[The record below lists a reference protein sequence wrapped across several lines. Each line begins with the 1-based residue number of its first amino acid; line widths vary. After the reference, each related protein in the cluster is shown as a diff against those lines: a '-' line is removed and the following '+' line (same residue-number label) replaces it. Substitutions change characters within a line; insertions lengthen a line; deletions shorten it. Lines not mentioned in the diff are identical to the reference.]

1 MSMLGVESESNCKP
15 KKAVG
20 TLGYIDPE
28 FYSSNVLLTTKSDVY
43 SLDAVLLELLTGK
56 KAIFKDEDNG
66 GAVTTLV
73 DFAVPK
79 ILANELVKVV
89 DDRIGPPELVKEAEA
104 LELVAYTA
112 LHCVNLER
120 NNRPSMTNIVANLE
134 QASSLCDVRN
144 EGLPIG
150 AEQLHGRSNKERR
163 TMAESLHID
172 VKQDDDNGS
181 EKADR
186 FAQKV
191 SSLERIFLIAN
202 FILEL
207 PSAAFDQLSSVH
219 KPRGRKKRVTWTIRG
234 LIPWFYYPYP
244 NPKPFGTFPDIIGL
258 VCAVF
263 QFIFAAISYAF
274 LSQHS
279 DNPIKVSVWP
289 VFFAFGLLSSRLSG
303 NTTQRPTPHV
313 RRLYRVEE
321 FSLAQLAAATNDFSL
336 QNKIGVGRS
345 YVVYRGKLPDG
356 SEVAVSRRDTGHQRK
371 KFQEEDSY
379 FENELTF
386 LSRLHHK
393 HLIRLVG
400 YCEEANERIL
410 VYEIKIALDA
420 ARGIEYLHNYAVPPI
435 IHCDINSFNILLD
448 VNWAARVCY
457 FGMSMLDTESE
468 SNYKPKKAMGTD
480 GYIDPEFY
488 SRNVLTAKSDVY
500 SLGVVLLELLT
511 GKRAVFKDEDNGGAT
526 SLVDFAVPKILA
538 NELVK
543 VLDNR
548 IGPPKLVKEAE
559 AVELVAYTAL
569 HCVNLEGNNRPSITN
584 VVANLEQAS
593 SLCDVRNEGLPIGA
607 EELHGRSNE
616 EAANSNGTEKH
627 HSEVLERQQ

>member
-1 MSMLGVESESNCKP
+1 
-15 KKAVG
+15 
-20 TLGYIDPE
+20 
-28 FYSSNVLLTTKSDVY
+28 
-43 SLDAVLLELLTGK
+43 
-56 KAIFKDEDNG
+56 
-66 GAVTTLV
+66 
-73 DFAVPK
+73 
-79 ILANELVKVV
+79 
-89 DDRIGPPELVKEAEA
+89 
-104 LELVAYTA
+104 
-112 LHCVNLER
+112 
-120 NNRPSMTNIVANLE
+120 
-134 QASSLCDVRN
+134 
-144 EGLPIG
+144 
-150 AEQLHGRSNKERR
+150 
-163 TMAESLHID
+163 MAESLHID

-207 PSAAFDQLSSVH
+207 PSAAFDQLSSAH
-219 KPRGRKKRVTWTIRG
+219 KPQYALLSMLISFTVLIISIIDLIHKGRKERVTWMIRG
-234 LIPWFYYPYP
+234 LTPWFYYPYP

-274 LSQHS
+274 LSQHF

-303 NTTQRPTPHV
+303 NTAQRPTPHV

-345 YVVYRGKLPDG
+345 FVVYRGKLPDG
-356 SEVAVSRRDTGHQRK
+356 REVAVKRGDIGHQRK
-371 KFQEEDSY
+371 KFQEEDSF
-379 FENELTF
+379 FETELTF

-400 YCEEANERIL
+400 YCEEDNERIL
-410 VYEIKIALDA
+410 VYEYLKNGTLHDLLHKNNVDKKSSVINFWKMRIKIALDA

-435 IHCDINSFNILLD
+435 IHSDIKSFNILLD
-448 VNWAARVCY
+448 ANWAARVCY
-457 FGMSMLDTESE
+457 FGMAMLGAESE

-480 GYIDPEFY
+480 GYIDPEFH
-488 SRNVLTAKSDVY
+488 SRNVLTEKSDVY
-500 SLGVVLLELLT
+500 GLGVVLLELLT
-511 GKRAVFKDEDNGGAT
+511 GKRAVFKDEDNGGAIT

-548 IGPPKLVKEAE
+548 IDPPKLVKEAE
-559 AVELVAYTAL
+559 AVELMACTAL

-584 VVANLEQAS
+584 IVANLEQAS

-616 EAANSNGTEKH
+616 EVANSNGTEKR

>member
-1 MSMLGVESESNCKP
+1 
-15 KKAVG
+15 
-20 TLGYIDPE
+20 
-28 FYSSNVLLTTKSDVY
+28 
-43 SLDAVLLELLTGK
+43 
-56 KAIFKDEDNG
+56 
-66 GAVTTLV
+66 
-73 DFAVPK
+73 
-79 ILANELVKVV
+79 
-89 DDRIGPPELVKEAEA
+89 
-104 LELVAYTA
+104 
-112 LHCVNLER
+112 
-120 NNRPSMTNIVANLE
+120 
-134 QASSLCDVRN
+134 
-144 EGLPIG
+144 
-150 AEQLHGRSNKERR
+150 
-163 TMAESLHID
+163 MAESLHID

-219 KPRGRKKRVTWTIRG
+219 KPQYALLT
-234 LIPWFYYPYP
+234 
-244 NPKPFGTFPDIIGL
+244 
-258 VCAVF
+258 
-263 QFIFAAISYAF
+263 ISYAF

-303 NTTQRPTPHV
+303 NTTQRPAPHL
-313 RRLYRVEE
+313 RRVYRVEE
-321 FSLAQLAAATNDFSL
+321 FSLAQLAAATNDFSIENTIVIAHPYAL
-336 QNKIGVGRS
+336 
-345 YVVYRGKLPDG
+345 YMGKLPDG

-400 YCEEANERIL
+400 YCEEDNERIL
-410 VYEIKIALDA
+410 VYEYVKN
-420 ARGIEYLHNYAVPPI
+420 GSLH
-435 IHCDINSFNILLD
+435 DLLHKNNVD
-448 VNWAARVCY
+448 
-457 FGMSMLDTESE
+457 
-468 SNYKPKKAMGTD
+468 KK
-480 GYIDPEFY
+480 
-488 SRNVLTAKSDVY
+488 S
-500 SLGVVLLELLT
+500 
-511 GKRAVFKDEDNGGAT
+511 KRAVFKDEDNGGAT

-548 IGPPKLVKEAE
+548 IGPPKLVKAE

-584 VVANLEQAS
+584 IVANLEQAS

-616 EAANSNGTEKH
+616 VANSNGTEKH